1 VRSKIEDEF
10 DLALFPAL
18 LVLLEFLN
26 RNAPVRFVTSRRKTA
41 KANDRVTIEKQGSRL
56 AGQKQD

>member
-26 RNAPVRFVTSRRKTA
+26 RNAPVTIRDQPPE
-41 KANDRVTIEKQGSRL
+41 DRQS
-56 AGQKQD
+56 Q